1 MPQTVFV
8 PVMLLAAVAASAA
21 APQRHALA
29 GDHVRVVV
37 SSADG
42 VSRLTAEADL
52 AIEAVRDVA
61 EPVVRI
67 DPEVRGQSIL
77 GLGASFD
84 HASCENL
91 ARLTPERRREV
102 VETLFHPTRGLG
114 MNLMRVCIGTS
125 DFTGV
130 PYYTYDDLPDGR
142 TDEELEMFSIAGDR
156 EHVIPAIH
164 AAREMNPDLLL
175 FASPWSPPAW
185 MKKPSRLGGG
195 AVEPRWYSAYARYL
209 LAFVRA
215 YAAEGLPI
223 HALTVQNEPHM
234 THRGYPTT
242 AWTAQAQ
249 RDFIRDH
256 LGPLFER
263 EGVTTRI
270 WCWDH
275 NWNKP
280 EFPRTILSD
289 PAAARFV
296 EGTAFHHY
304 EGDIAAQRQLHEEF
318 PAKHIYF
325 TEGSTFGVGGAVTI
339 VDILRNW
346 SRSYNFWVFLLD
358 EHRRPN
364 RGPHVASAT
373 CLEVLD
379 DGSVRTNFDYFMY
392 GQFMRHIPRGAV
404 RVASTVPTGG
414 PANVAFQD
422 AAGDIVHVAVNPG
435 RRPLRFHIVCG
446 RRMVLA
452 TLPPAS
458 IATYLWPAAD

>member
-1 MPQTVFV
+1 MPHARVAFV
-8 PVMLLAAVAASAA
+8 ILLVATAGAVSPAGAAD
-21 APQRHALA
+21 
-29 GDHVRVVV
+29 GGHVRVVV
-37 SSADG
+37 STADG
-42 VSRLTAEADL
+42 SRQLAAEPDL
-52 AIEAVRDVA
+52 PIEAAREVT

-67 DPEVRGQSIL
+67 DTAARGQAIL

-91 ARLTPERRREV
+91 ARLSPERRREV
-102 VETLFHPTRGLG
+102 VEKLFHPTRGLG

-130 PYYTYDDLPDGR
+130 PYYTYDDMPAGATDPDL
-142 TDEELEMFSIAGDR
+142 TAFSIAADR
-156 EHVIPAIH
+156 EHVIPAIR
-164 AAREMNPDLLL
+164 AAREMNPDLVLY
-175 FASPWSPPAW
+175 ASPWSPPAW
-185 MKKPSRLGGG
+185 MKKPERLGGG
-195 AVEPRWYSAYARYL
+195 SVEPKWYPAYAKYL
-209 LAFVRA
+209 LAFLRA
-215 YAAEGLPI
+215 YEAEGLPI

-242 AWTAQAQ
+242 AWTAEAQ

-263 EGVTTRI
+263 EGVKTLI

-275 NWNKP
+275 NWNEP
-280 EFPRTILSD
+280 EFPRTILAD

-296 EGTAFHHY
+296 DGTAFHHY
-304 EGDIAAQRQLHEEF
+304 EGNIAAQRKLHEEF
-318 PAKHIYF
+318 PAKHLYF
-325 TEGSTFGVGGAVTI
+325 TEGSTFGIAGAVTI
-339 VDILRNW
+339 VEILRNW

-364 RGPHVASAT
+364 RGPHSASAT

-404 RVASTVPTGG
+404 RVESTMPAGG
-414 PANVAFQD
+414 PANVAFRD
-422 AAGDIVHVAVNPG
+422 ANGGLVHVAVNP
-435 RRPLRFHIVCG
+435 RRQPLTFHVVCDG
-446 RRMVLA
+446 GMITA
-452 TLPPAS
+452 DLPAGS
-458 IATYLWPAAD
+458 VATYLWPADE

>member
-1 MPQTVFV
+1 MAKAIRVFQTAQETDDR
-8 PVMLLAAVAASAA
+8 LKELD
-21 APQRHALA
+21 ALA
-29 GDHVRVVV
+29 FGPVPDYTCQWVI
-37 SSADG
+37 ADPAYRFQTIEG
-42 VSRLTAEADL
+42 FGGAFTEAG
-52 AIEAVRDVA
+52 AVTLQKLGAAKQDEVMRAYFDPEHGHGYTLCRTHINSCDFSLGNYAYTETPGDVA
-61 EPVVRI
+61 LRDFTIARDHQALIPMIKHAMR
-67 DPEVRGQSIL
+67 VRG
-77 GLGASFD
+77 
-84 HASCENL
+84 
-91 ARLTPERRREV
+91 
-102 VETLFHPTRGLG
+102 
-114 MNLMRVCIGTS
+114 
-125 DFTGV
+125 
-130 PYYTYDDLPDGR
+130 
-142 TDEELEMFSIAGDR
+142 
-156 EHVIPAIH
+156 
-164 AAREMNPDLLL
+164 PDLKI

-195 AVEPRWYSAYARYL
+195 SVEPRWYSAYARYL

-223 HALTVQNEPHM
+223 HALTVQNEPQM

-296 EGTAFHHY
+296 DGTAFHHY
-304 EGDIAAQRQLHEEF
+304 EGDIAAQRRLHEEF

-364 RGPHVASAT
+364 RGPHDASAT

-422 AAGDIVHVAVNPG
+422 AAGDLVHVAVNPG
-435 RRPLRFHIVCG
+435 RRPLRFHVVCG
-446 RRMVLA
+446 RRMILA